1 MPGRMAAND
10 LDILPVLRFR
20 NPDSVDRTRRK
31 EPSMASVDEQILR
44 TAKEIVV
51 KFIETGRVSPTGFP
65 EAFQSIY
72 RTIAET
78 VKQQPPPPADGSESR
93 G

>member
-1 MPGRMAAND
+1 
-10 LDILPVLRFR
+10 
-20 NPDSVDRTRRK
+20 
-31 EPSMASVDEQILR
+31 MASVDEQILR

-78 VKQQPPPPADGSESR
+78 VKPQPPPPSDEPESR